1 MSSHNSTSRAAAAV
15 FGVLA
20 AGAASIA
27 PAHADEGNDA
37 FLNALNNAGV
47 QYADSNAAANLG
59 QQICPILAQPG
70 GNFAQAASTVTGGG
84 GISPAM
90 AGLFTTIAIQMYCPT
105 MINQMANG
113 DFSGIGNFAGLGNFA
128 GIPQIPGLP
137 GF

>member
-1 MSSHNSTSRAAAAV
+1 M

-20 AGAASIA
+20 AGAAGVA
-27 PAHADEGNDA
+27 PAQADEGNDA
-37 FLNALNNAGV
+37 FLNALNHAGV
-47 QYADSNAAANLG
+47 PYADPNAAANLG

-90 AGLFTTIAIQMYCPT
+90 AGLFTTIAIQMYCPA
-105 MINQMANG
+105 MVSQMAGG
-113 DFSGIGNFAGLGNFA
+113 DFSGIGNLAGLGNFA
-128 GIPQIPGLP
+128 GVPQIPGLP